1 MHNIDANDLVYEQ
14 DELDPSVWFC
24 NFLDPD
30 GNLDKSGNVC
40 VKYRV
45 PVVYN
50 DNGTINYAESYTAI
64 NTLHKHESWE
74 SYRTLIPSSDNPAA
88 NVYVNGQIKRVDRL
102 IGETEGQELVDIV
115 ESRFPAYDLE
125 TCNLNVVGSYG
136 PYRPPYTAASS
147 ISFYDMEMFTDPA
160 TDFANVN
167 QYVHRR
173 PPHSKYNVDLNVYTM
188 LMPWFGYKFNLD
200 DDTVSM
206 KIVHRNRIPSVTY
219 PPVPEG
225 ELKNIYYA
233 RIHNED
239 GTIDNM
245 NDVFFDVY
253 WDDVQRYCTEHDLDY
268 PIPEGV
274 DATHV
279 LVWGIVFNG
288 TTGVPVMVKG
298 YESRDV
304 VPT

>member
-1 MHNIDANDLVYEQ
+1 MNNIDVNDLIYERDPVETHIWRVYVN
-14 DELDPSVWFC
+14 DSS
-24 NFLDPD
+24 
-30 GNLDKSGNVC
+30 GNLIMD
-40 VKYRV
+40 V
-45 PVVYN
+45 PAILN
-50 DNGTINYAESYTAI
+50 ADGTINYEDSYTFLNQLIKQETWA
-64 NTLHKHESWE
+64 T
-74 SYRTLIPSSDNPAA
+74 YRELVPSSGNPAA
-88 NVYVNGQIKRVDRL
+88 NVFVNGQTKRVDYL
-102 IGETEGQELVDIV
+102 ISETEGRALVDII
-115 ESRFPAYDLE
+115 EERFPAYDLE
-125 TCNLNVVGSYG
+125 TSDLNVVGSYG

-147 ISFYDMEMFTDPA
+147 ISFYDMDMFTDPA
-160 TDFANVN
+160 TDFANIN

-173 PPHSKYNVDLNVYTM
+173 PPHSKYNVDLNVYTD

-206 KIVHRNRIPSVTY
+206 KIVHRNKIPTVNY

-225 ELKNIYYA
+225 ELKNVYYA

-245 NDVFFDVY
+245 NDVFFDAFWYEVEA
-253 WDDVQRYCTEHDLDY
+253 YCTEHNIAY

-274 DATHV
+274 DPTHI
-279 LVWGIVFNG
+279 LVWGVVFNG

>member
-1 MHNIDANDLVYEQ
+1 MNNIDANDLIYQQ
-14 DELDPSVWFC
+14 DWYDLNIWYC
-24 NFLDPD
+24 FLNNED
-30 GNLDKSGNVC
+30 GSTH
-40 VKYRV
+40 YRTTAV
-45 PVVYN
+45 LNN
-50 DNGTINYAESYTAI
+50 DGTINYAESYTVM
-64 NTLHKHESWE
+64 NDFHKQESWE
-74 SYRTLIPSSDNPAA
+74 SYRTLIPSSGNPAA
-88 NVYVNGQIKRVDRL
+88 NVYVNGQIKRVDYL
-102 IGETEGQELVDIV
+102 IHETEGQELIDIV
-115 ESRFPAYDLE
+115 ETRFPVFDLE
-125 TCNLNVVGSYG
+125 TCWMNVIGSYG

-147 ISFYDMEMFTDPA
+147 ISFYDMRMFTDPE
-160 TDFANVN
+160 TDFANIN
-167 QYVHRR
+167 LYRHTN
-173 PPHSKYNVDLNVYTM
+173 PPLPKYNVDLNVYVD

-206 KIVHRNRIPSVTY
+206 KIVHRNRIPTVTY
-219 PPVPEG
+219 PPLPEG

-245 NDVFFDVY
+245 NDMFFDGY
-253 WDDVQRYCTEHDLDY
+253 WNDIEAYCTEHDLDY

-288 TTGVPVMVKG
+288 STGVPVMVKG

-304 VPT
+304 VHESEFGPV

>member
-1 MHNIDANDLVYEQ
+1 MNNIDANDLIYQQ
-14 DELDPSVWFC
+14 DWHDLSIWYC
-24 NFLDPD
+24 FLNNTD
-30 GNLDKSGNVC
+30 GSTL
-40 VKYRV
+40 YRTTAV
-45 PVVYN
+45 LNN
-50 DNGTINYAESYTAI
+50 DGSINYTESYNVI
-64 NTLHKHESWE
+64 NKFHRSESWNA
-74 SYRTLIPSSDNPAA
+74 YRALIPSGDNPAA

-102 IGETEGQELVDIV
+102 ISETEGQELVDII
-115 ESRFPAYDLE
+115 EARFPAYDLE
-125 TCNLNVVGSYG
+125 TSPLNVVGSYG

-147 ISFYDMEMFTDPA
+147 ISFYDMELFTSA
-160 TDFANVN
+160 AADFSRIDEF
-167 QYVHRR
+167 VHSH
-173 PPHSKYNVDLNVYTM
+173 PPHSRYNVDLNVYTD

-206 KIVHRNRIPSVTY
+206 KIVHRNKISTVTY
-219 PPVPEG
+219 PPVPEITIY

-245 NDVFFDVY
+245 NDMFFDAY
-253 WDDVQRYCTEHDLDY
+253 WQDVQAYCTEHDLDY

-274 DATHV
+274 DATRV

-288 TTGVPVMVKG
+288 TTGEPVMVKG

-304 VPT
+304 QPT